1 MVIGRKLRVRGKLNL
16 LLLLPLAA
24 VVLVAVPFVIGQV
37 DNARSSTSTADAARN
52 ARQLGALIWEL
63 QQERLVTADYLAEPT
78 ADDSAMVLQQQIV
91 ADDAEKLQKSVDFSA
106 SDELS
111 SALVRL
117 GSLAELRQNSRHRG
131 AALDSVARAYHAVI
145 EALIDALRLVSER
158 TSDAEG
164 TRQLTALDALLRA
177 NEESALRGMALIAA
191 AVRPQVGQDLLTTSS
206 AQSQMFTER
215 FVQQAN
221 ADQAAL
227 VVLVDQGEAAHRVDA
242 LAQNLP
248 SSGDQNAVQPFV
260 RGSRAAAE
268 AQANLRRLVQDQVT
282 SQIADA
288 AGKRANTARI
298 TAWTVG
304 LGAAILLALVLTL
317 AFVVSRSIAQPLQ
330 RLTRAATTVA
340 DLANTELVRV
350 ADVEQVDEQPPRLAA
365 INVSSSDEVGDLAVA
380 FNRVQTTAALLLER
394 QAVTRRNV
402 SLMFANVAQRTQ
414 NLVGR
419 QLALVD
425 DLERDEQNT
434 RLLTS
439 LYRLD
444 HLSTR
449 LRRNAEN
456 LLVIA
461 GSNDQARTAASTPL
475 TTVLRS
481 ALAEIEDYQRVNIGT
496 MQEVTIVAPLVS
508 DLVLVFAELLE
519 NATAFSPPQSKVDVY
534 SARTSNDW
542 CQISIMDHG
551 IGMSPQKVAE
561 ENRRMV
567 ERERLDI
574 VPTSVLGLFV
584 VGRLARR
591 HGLAVNLAA
600 TPGGGIT
607 ARVAIPPN
615 LFVQEKTSGTTQR
628 PAIGSGGGLGQR
640 LEESTS
646 PVTIPPIPKV
656 PGRFSWFT
664 ARTGERRA
672 IKADVTIEPQ
682 DMAEDAPD
690 VTVDAVPQ
698 AIDAPPTPE
707 SAPAPVVTPEPGAT
721 TAPAPSAT
729 TAPAPSATTAPAPS
743 ATTAP
748 APSATTA
755 PATPVPPPAADT
767 APADRVTPRFDS
779 APPGRVTPRFD
790 TVPAARAV
798 PPANLDAD
806 RRSGLQRRVRGA
818 QLPTAT
824 FQGADPTPATRPP
837 HDPDAA
843 RSAMDAFQTAV
854 ARAGWTSAPPS
865 PESGTGPGLLSR
877 RTPGASL
884 APGLREGPTAAKRR
898 GTAAT
903 HRDPEAERA
912 AFDGFASGLAEA
924 QRQAGLGPNSH
935 DETPGTTKEGTR

>member
-1 MVIGRKLRVRGKLNL
+1 
-16 LLLLPLAA
+16 
-24 VVLVAVPFVIGQV
+24 
-37 DNARSSTSTADAARN
+37 
-52 ARQLGALIWEL
+52 
-63 QQERLVTADYLAEPT
+63 
-78 ADDSAMVLQQQIV
+78 
-91 ADDAEKLQKSVDFSA
+91 
-106 SDELS
+106 
-111 SALVRL
+111 
-117 GSLAELRQNSRHRG
+117 
-131 AALDSVARAYHAVI
+131 
-145 EALIDALRLVSER
+145 
-158 TSDAEG
+158 
-164 TRQLTALDALLRA
+164 
-177 NEESALRGMALIAA
+177 
-191 AVRPQVGQDLLTTSS
+191 LLTGAS
-206 AQSQMFTER
+206 AQAQMFTER

-242 LAQNLP
+242 LAQSLP
-248 SSGDQNAVQPFV
+248 NATDQNAVQPFV

-434 RLLTS
+434 RLLAS

-461 GSNDQARTAASTPL
+461 GSSDQARSSASTPL

-481 ALAEIEDYQRVNIGT
+481 ALAEIEDYQRVSIGT
-496 MQEVTIVAPLVS
+496 IHEVTVVAPLVS

-534 SARTSNDW
+534 AAQTGNDW

-551 IGMSPQKVAE
+551 IGMSPQKLAE

-591 HGLAVNLAA
+591 HGLAVNLAG

-615 LFVQEKTSGTTQR
+615 LYVQEKSSAAPTR
-628 PAIGSGGGLGQR
+628 PAIGSRGLCQR
-640 LEESTS
+640 LDESAPATLR
-646 PVTIPPIPKV
+646 PIPSV

-664 ARTGERRA
+664 AATGERRV
-672 IKADVTIEPQ
+672 IRADVIIE
-682 DMAEDAPD
+682 AEEIVEDAPD
-690 VTVDAVPQ
+690 VTVDAAQ
-698 AIDAPPTPE
+698 ASTVDA
-707 SAPAPVVTPEPGAT
+707 
-721 TAPAPSAT
+721 
-729 TAPAPSATTAPAPS
+729 
-743 ATTAP
+743 
-748 APSATTA
+748 
-755 PATPVPPPAADT
+755 
-767 APADRVTPRFDS
+767 APADRAMPRFDP
-779 APPGRVTPRFD
+779 ALTDRVRSTFG
-790 TVPAARAV
+790 TAPAARPM

-806 RRSGLQRRVRGA
+806 RRDGLQRRVRGA
-818 QLPTAT
+818 QLPAAP
-824 FQGADPTPATRPP
+824 FQEADPPPA

-843 RSAMDAFQTAV
+843 RSTMEGFQTAV

-865 PESGTGPGLLSR
+865 ASDPGPAMLSR

-884 APGLREGPTAAKRR
+884 APGLRDGKAANRR
-898 GTAAT
+898 DNAAT
-903 HRDPEAERA
+903 QRDPEAERA

-924 QRQAGLGPNSH
+924 ARQAGLAPNRH
-935 DETPGTTKEGTR
+935 DETPGSTKEGTR

>member
-1 MVIGRKLRVRGKLNL
+1 
-16 LLLLPLAA
+16 
-24 VVLVAVPFVIGQV
+24 
-37 DNARSSTSTADAARN
+37 
-52 ARQLGALIWEL
+52 
-63 QQERLVTADYLAEPT
+63 
-78 ADDSAMVLQQQIV
+78 
-91 ADDAEKLQKSVDFSA
+91 
-106 SDELS
+106 
-111 SALVRL
+111 
-117 GSLAELRQNSRHRG
+117 
-131 AALDSVARAYHAVI
+131 
-145 EALIDALRLVSER
+145 
-158 TSDAEG
+158 
-164 TRQLTALDALLRA
+164 
-177 NEESALRGMALIAA
+177 MALIAA
-191 AVRPQVGQDLLTTSS
+191 AVRPQVGVELLADAS
-206 AQSQMFTER
+206 AQSQLFTER

-221 ADQAAL
+221 ADQAGL

-242 LAQNLP
+242 LAAALP
-248 SSGDQNAVQPFV
+248 NPNDQTVVQPFV

-288 AGKRANTARI
+288 AGRRANTARI

-304 LGAAILLALVLTL
+304 LGAALLLALVLSL

-330 RLTRAATTVA
+330 RLTRAAATVA

-434 RLLTS
+434 RLLSS

-461 GSNDQARTAASTPL
+461 GSNDQARTSASTPL
-475 TTVLRS
+475 ATVLRS

-496 MQEVTIVAPLVS
+496 IQEVTVVAPLVS

-534 SARTSNDW
+534 AAPTAHDW

-551 IGMSPQKVAE
+551 IGMSPQKLAE

-615 LFVQEKTSGTTQR
+615 LFAAEKLSAPPVR
-628 PAIGSGGGLGQR
+628 PAIGAGGLGQR
-640 LEESTS
+640 LEESAPTS
-646 PVTIPPIPKV
+646 LNIPPIPNV

-664 ARTGERRA
+664 GVTGERRA
-672 IKADVTIEPQ
+672 IRADVVEVEDVT
-682 DMAEDAPD
+682 ADAPD
-690 VTVDAVPQ
+690 G
-698 AIDAPPTPE
+698 TPALE
-707 SAPAPVVTPEPGAT
+707 AAPVA
-721 TAPAPSAT
+721 
-729 TAPAPSATTAPAPS
+729 
-743 ATTAP
+743 
-748 APSATTA
+748 
-755 PATPVPPPAADT
+755 
-767 APADRVTPRFDS
+767 S
-779 APPGRVTPRFD
+779 APPAPPVIEAPPAMYTAAETGPWPMPPSRSESPSLPEPPYD
-790 TVPAARAV
+790 AAPAARATPTRATPTRVTPARPV
-798 PPANLDAD
+798 PVDGAPVAREFPVASFDAE
-806 RRSGLQRRVRGA
+806 RRAGLQRRVRGA
-818 QLPTAT
+818 QLPAAA
-824 FQGADPTPATRPP
+824 FPGADQVPTARPL

-843 RSAMDAFQTAV
+843 RSTMEAFQTAV
-854 ARAGWTSAPPS
+854 ARAGWTSTPPPPAS
-865 PESGTGPGLLSR
+865 STGPGSLSR
-877 RTPGASL
+877 RTPGANL
-884 APGLREGPTAAKRR
+884 APGLREGPSSASQRI
-898 GTAAT
+898 TAAT
-903 HRDPEAERA
+903 QRDPEADRA

-924 QRQAGLGPNSH
+924 ERQAGLGSNRY

>member
-1 MVIGRKLRVRGKLNL
+1 MVIGRKLQLRVRGKLNL

-24 VVLVAVPFVIGQV
+24 VVLVAVPFVAGQV
-37 DNARSSTSTADAARN
+37 DNARSSASTADAARN

-78 ADDSAMVLQQQIV
+78 ADDSAMALQQQVV
-91 ADDAEKLQKSVDFSA
+91 ADDAESLQKSLDVSA

-117 GSLAELRQNSRHRG
+117 GSLAELRQNARHRG

-242 LAQNLP
+242 LAQSLP
-248 SSGDQNAVQPFV
+248 NPNDQTVVQPFV

-304 LGAAILLALVLTL
+304 LGAALLLALVLAL

-330 RLTRAATTVA
+330 RLTRAAATVA

-350 ADVEQVDEQPPRLAA
+350 ADVEQVDEQTPRLAA

-434 RLLTS
+434 RLLSS

-461 GSNDQARTAASTPL
+461 GSNDQARTSASTPL

-496 MQEVTIVAPLVS
+496 IQDVTVVAPLVS

-519 NATAFSPPQSKVDVY
+519 NATAYSPPQSKVDVY
-534 SARTSNDW
+534 AAPTAHDW

-551 IGMSPQKVAE
+551 IGMSPQKLIE
-561 ENRRMV
+561 ENARMV

-615 LFVQEKTSGTTQR
+615 LFVTEKLSPPPAR
-628 PAIGSGGGLGQR
+628 PAIGAGGLGQR
-640 LEESTS
+640 LEESAPT
-646 PVTIPPIPKV
+646 PVTIPPIPNV

-664 ARTGERRA
+664 GITGERRA
-672 IKADVTIEPQ
+672 IKADVVVE
-682 DMAEDAPD
+682 AEDITADTPEVTPAALDAALAP
-690 VTVDAVPQ
+690 P
-698 AIDAPPTPE
+698 AIDAAPTVE
-707 SAPAPVVTPEPGAT
+707 
-721 TAPAPSAT
+721 TAPAAHPTSLPEPPYDP
-729 TAPAPSATTAPAPS
+729 APAA
-743 ATTAP
+743 
-748 APSATTA
+748 
-755 PATPVPPPAADT
+755 
-767 APADRVTPRFDS
+767 RVTPAPRVDGAPVAREFPIANFD
-779 APPGRVTPRFD
+779 AER
-790 TVPAARAV
+790 RA
-798 PPANLDAD
+798 
-806 RRSGLQRRVRGA
+806 GLQRRIRGA
-818 QLPTAT
+818 QMPAAAA
-824 FQGADPTPATRPP
+824 FPGADQVPTTRPR

-843 RSAMDAFQTAV
+843 RSTMEAFQTAV
-854 ARAGWTSAPPS
+854 ARAGWTSSPPTPAS
-865 PESGTGPGLLSR
+865 TTGPGSLSR

-884 APGLREGPTAAKRR
+884 APGLREGPPSASRR
-898 GTAAT
+898 ITAAT
-903 HRDPEAERA
+903 QRDPEAERA

-924 QRQAGLGPNSH
+924 ERQAGLGPNRH
-935 DETPGTTKEGTR
+935 DEIPGTTKEGTR

>member
-1 MVIGRKLRVRGKLNL
+1 MVIGRKLQLRVRGKLNL

-24 VVLVAVPFVIGQV
+24 VVLVAVPFVAGQV
-37 DNARSSTSTADAARN
+37 DNARSSASTADAARN

-63 QQERLVTADYLAEPT
+63 QQERLLTADYLAEPT
-78 ADDSAMVLQQQIV
+78 VDDSAMVLQQQVV
-91 ADDAEKLQKSVDFSA
+91 ADDAESLQKSAEVST

-117 GSLAELRQNSRHRG
+117 GSLAELRQNARHRG

-191 AVRPQVGQDLLTTSS
+191 AVRPQVGQELLADAS
-206 AQSQMFTER
+206 AQSQLFTER

-221 ADQAAL
+221 ADQAGL

-242 LAQNLP
+242 LAASLP
-248 SSGDQNAVQPFV
+248 NPNDQTVVQPFV

-304 LGAAILLALVLTL
+304 LGAALLLALVLSL

-330 RLTRAATTVA
+330 RLTRAAATVA

-434 RLLTS
+434 RLLSS

-461 GSNDQARTAASTPL
+461 GSNDQARTSASTPL

-496 MQEVTIVAPLVS
+496 IQEVTIVAPLVS

-534 SARTSNDW
+534 AAPTAHDW
-542 CQISIMDHG
+542 CQISVMDHG
-551 IGMSPQKVAE
+551 IGMSPQKLAE
-561 ENRRMV
+561 ENSRMV

-607 ARVAIPPN
+607 ARIAIPPN
-615 LFVQEKTSGTTQR
+615 LFVTEKLSAPAR
-628 PAIGSGGGLGQR
+628 PAIGAGGLGQR
-640 LEESTS
+640 LEESAPTS
-646 PVTIPPIPKV
+646 VTIPPIPNV

-664 ARTGERRA
+664 GITGERRM
-672 IKADVTIEPQ
+672 IKADVVVEL
-682 DMAEDAPD
+682 ED
-690 VTVDAVPQ
+690 VTVEVPVEVPVETPALDA
-698 AIDAPPTPE
+698 APAASATAVTEPPPSTGAETSPTPMSPSLPE
-707 SAPAPVVTPEPGAT
+707 PPYDAAPAAGVTPTRATPTHVTPTRATPARPAPVDGA
-721 TAPAPSAT
+721 
-729 TAPAPSATTAPAPS
+729 
-743 ATTAP
+743 
-748 APSATTA
+748 
-755 PATPVPPPAADT
+755 PVAREFQIAN
-767 APADRVTPRFDS
+767 FD
-779 APPGRVTPRFD
+779 AER
-790 TVPAARAV
+790 RA
-798 PPANLDAD
+798 
-806 RRSGLQRRVRGA
+806 GLQRRVRGA
-818 QLPTAT
+818 QLPAAA
-824 FQGADPTPATRPP
+824 FPGADELPTTRPV

-843 RSAMDAFQTAV
+843 RNTMDEFQNAV
-854 ARAGWTSAPPS
+854 ARAGWTSTPPPPAS
-865 PESGTGPGLLSR
+865 STGPASLSR

-884 APGLREGPTAAKRR
+884 SPGLREGPSAASRRTTAAMQ
-898 GTAAT
+898 
-903 HRDPEAERA
+903 RDPEAERA

-924 QRQAGLGPNSH
+924 ERQAGLGPNRH
-935 DETPGTTKEGTR
+935 DETPAP

>member
-1 MVIGRKLRVRGKLNL
+1 
-16 LLLLPLAA
+16 
-24 VVLVAVPFVIGQV
+24 
-37 DNARSSTSTADAARN
+37 
-52 ARQLGALIWEL
+52 
-63 QQERLVTADYLAEPT
+63 
-78 ADDSAMVLQQQIV
+78 MVLQQQIV

-191 AVRPQVGQDLLTTSS
+191 AVRPQIGQDLLTTSS

-242 LAQNLP
+242 LAQSLP
-248 SSGDQNAVQPFV
+248 NSGDQNAVQPFV

-304 LGAAILLALVLTL
+304 LGAVILLALVLTL

-330 RLTRAATTVA
+330 RLTRAAATVA

-461 GSNDQARTAASTPL
+461 GSNDQARTSASTPL

-508 DLVLVFAELLE
+508 DLVLIFAELLE

-600 TPGGGIT
+600 TPGGGVT

-615 LFVQEKTSGTTQR
+615 LFVQEKTSGTPQR
-628 PAIGSGGGLGQR
+628 PAIGSGGGLGPR
-640 LEESTS
+640 PEDAAS
-646 PVTIPPIPKV
+646 PVTIPPIPRV

-672 IKADVTIEPQ
+672 IKADVTIEAQ
-682 DMAEDAPD
+682 DVAEDAPEA
-690 VTVDAVPQ
+690 TVDAAPP
-698 AIDAPPTPE
+698 AIDAAPTPE
-707 SAPAPVVTPEPGAT
+707 SAPAPAAPPEPSATPTPSAMPTPSATPTPSGT
-721 TAPAPSAT
+721 TAPAM
-729 TAPAPSATTAPAPS
+729 
-743 ATTAP
+743 
-748 APSATTA
+748 
-755 PATPVPPPAADT
+755 TPVPPPAAD
-767 APADRVTPRFDS
+767 AGPADRVTPRFDT
-779 APPGRVTPRFD
+779 APPDRVTPRFD
-790 TVPAARAV
+790 TAPAARAV

-818 QLPTAT
+818 QLPAAALSET
-824 FQGADPTPATRPP
+824 DPASAARPP

-843 RSAMDAFQTAV
+843 RSTMEAFQTAV
-854 ARAGWTSAPPS
+854 ARAGWTSTPPTS
-865 PESGTGPGLLSR
+865 ASRTGPGLLSR

-884 APGLREGPTAAKRR
+884 APGLREGPPATSRR
-898 GTAAT
+898 ITAAT
-903 HRDPEAERA
+903 RRDPEAERA
-912 AFDGFASGLAEA
+912 AFEGFASGLAEA
-924 QRQAGLGPNSH
+924 KRQAGLEPNSH